1 MIIRH
6 SLKILEQLS
15 EFEKLIQKLEAFLDD
30 HVMPG
35 EQEKVLVRILKE
47 REARLTSRRDEAN

>member
-15 EFEKLIQKLEAFLDD
+15 EIEKLIQKLEAYLDANGI
-30 HVMPG
+30 M
-35 EQEKVLVRILKE
+35 QEREKALVRILKE
-47 REARLTSRRDEAN
+47 REARMTSRFERDN

>member
-15 EFEKLIQKLEAFLDD
+15 EIEKLIQKLEAYLDANGI
-30 HVMPG
+30 M
-35 EQEKVLVRILKE
+35 QEREKALVKILKE
-47 REARLTSRRDEAN
+47 REARMTSRFDRDN